1 MNMAYF
7 IWTFRLVFISL
18 VLGFLHYT
26 LPQHDILRITGTDI
40 IRRDFGGFNQ
50 IFYADNQNGDGTLQS
65 RDLRLISAV
74 RTDGSVSV
82 YRNEDTGWGWPP
94 YFKFGTSNIQAQ
106 ATDLISTKNA
116 ETMTWVLLRHY
127 GWRSELLSIYPN
139 VVRMRVIEDPEMRVI
154 PWQNILTLIGIFGVF
169 WMISVRWLRFWAAR
183 VDPVLEDVADTL
195 EEAGSGVK
203 VRAGRFAGRLRR
215 LFKTD

>member
-1 MNMAYF
+1 MAYF

-127 GWRSELLSIYPN
+127 GWLS
-139 VVRMRVIEDPEMRVI
+139 
-154 PWQNILTLIGIFGVF
+154 LIHI
-169 WMISVRWLRFWAAR
+169 
-183 VDPVLEDVADTL
+183 
-195 EEAGSGVK
+195 
-203 VRAGRFAGRLRR
+203 
-215 LFKTD
+215 

>member
-1 MNMAYF
+1 MAYF

-50 IFYADNQNGDGTLQS
+50 IFYADNQNGDETVQS

-74 RTDGSVSV
+74 RSDGSVSV

-139 VVRMRVIEDPEMRVI
+139 VVRMRVIEDPKMRVI
-154 PWQNILTLIGIFGVF
+154 PWQNILTLIGFFGVF
-169 WMISVRWLRFWAAR
+169 WMIRVRWLRFWVAR
-183 VDPVLEDVADTL
+183 VDPMLETVTDTL
-195 EEAGSGVK
+195 EEAETGVRA
-203 VRAGRFAGRLRR
+203 RAGRLAGRLRR
-215 LFKTD
+215 LFKAD

>member
-1 MNMAYF
+1 MC
-7 IWTFRLVFISL
+7 IRDR
-18 VLGFLHYT
+18 HYT
-26 LPQHDILRITGTDI
+26 LPQHDIVRITGTDI

-50 IFYADNQNGDGTLQS
+50 IFYADNQNGDETVQS

-139 VVRMRVIEDPEMRVI
+139 VVRMRVIEDPEIRVI
-154 PWQNILTLIGIFGVF
+154 PWQNILTLIGCFGVF
-169 WMISVRWLRFWAAR
+169 WMIRVRWLRFWVAR
-183 VDPVLEDVADTL
+183 VDPMLEDVTDTL
-195 EEAGSGVK
+195 EEAGTGVWA
-203 VRAGRFAGRLRR
+203 RAGRLAGRL
-215 LFKTD
+215 FKAD